1 VVDLETTGLSA
12 KDQVVEIGVAKVN
25 LERGEVRKFYHSVIG
40 HDDIDH
46 NSWIFHNSDLKYE
59 EVKEA
64 TNANRYTKVV
74 ADEVHDRI
82 MADAPILPAKVT
94 SFNVSFDFGNY
105 LLYEP
110 WHFDS
115 EDYDITECVMLAATP
130 VCQLHS
136 PYGYGYKWP
145 RLHEARRKILDPL
158 DIRKYDIKDEKHR
171 ALDDAYLAGHIL
183 LEMNRIG
190 VYNIV

>member
-1 VVDLETTGLSA
+1 
-12 KDQVVEIGVAKVN
+12 
-25 LERGEVRKFYHSVIG
+25 
-40 HDDIDH
+40 
-46 NSWIFHNSDLKYE
+46 
-59 EVKEA
+59 
-64 TNANRYTKVV
+64 
-74 ADEVHDRI
+74 
-82 MADAPILPAKVT
+82 
-94 SFNVSFDFGNY
+94 
-105 LLYEP
+105 
-110 WHFDS
+110 
-115 EDYDITECVMLAATP
+115 MLAATP